1 MPLSYVPLEVLSRP
15 TIGQSGH
22 TGGQGESQGLLGLL
36 LLDHYQWQWELEEIL
51 ISFQHLLDLFENTT
65 EEVFNSIQELDAKY
79 LTNIFCL

>member
-22 TGGQGESQGLLGLL
+22 TGGQGESQGLLELL
-36 LLDHYQWQWELEEIL
+36 LLDHYQWHWELEEIL
-51 ISFQHLLDLFENTT
+51 ILRFTGLKKNTT
-65 EEVFNSIQELDAKY
+65 EELEISSQELDAKY